1 MHTLILSG
9 VGGSSNW
16 LPLMFPLAAIVVVV
30 YAIDVIVLYIKKRK
44 LHNEEKSVDDL
55 TTPID
60 SSDKTII

>member
-30 YAIDVIVLYIKKRK
+30 YAIDVIARYIKKRK

-55 TTPID
+55 TAPID
-60 SSDKTII
+60 NSDKNII